1 MIHIIDDDKSVRRS
15 FELLLASA
23 GLDCKTYVGAK
34 EFLNTYDPSP
44 NDLLI
49 LDIHMPD
56 IDGCELLNILKNKN
70 INIPVIVITAYDE
83 EESRKCAKDYGVI
96 DYLVKPVDSELLINL
111 IKLNSNAQVLRTKKN

>member
-23 GLDCKTYVGAK
+23 GLDCKTYVGAE
-34 EFLNTYDPSP
+34 EFLDTHTQSK

-49 LDIHMPD
+49 LDIHMPNMN
-56 IDGCELLNILKNKN
+56 GNELLKLLKEEK
-70 INIPVIVITAYDE
+70 INMPVITITAYDE

-96 DYLVKPVDSELLINL
+96 DYLVKPVDGELLINL
-111 IKLNSNAQVLRTKKN
+111 IKLNSNSQVI